1 MDITA
6 ASRFDRRD
14 PKGWESWNVAH
25 LVTHRQVHAAC
36 LDLSLVTTFMPV
48 DYDPKNENWGE
59 EHQLIHNSL
68 YEALG
73 LEGANPDLGDLDFED
88 DEAFE
93 IWHLNHDLLH
103 QQINDALGL

>member
-6 ASRFDRRD
+6 ASEFDRKDEKAR
-14 PKGWESWNVAH
+14 EAWNLVH
-25 LVTHRQVHAAC
+25 LVTHRQIYAAC
-36 LDLSLVTTFMPV
+36 LDLALVTTFMPV
-48 DYDPKNENWGE
+48 DYDPKNENWAE
-59 EHQLIHNSL
+59 DHQLIHASL

-73 LEGANPDLGDLDFED
+73 LEGPNPDLGDLDFED

-103 QQINDALGL
+103 QQIKNALGL